1 MRTERVKGHL
11 DLLVL
16 AVLSDGPAHGYGVI
30 SALRERSDG
39 VLDLPEG
46 SVYPALHR
54 LEDGRAVAG
63 IWQTA
68 DGRRRKVYRLT
79 AKGATTLADHRRD
92 WLTLVRAVDAAIRP
106 TPPLSGSV
114 T

>member
-1 MRTERVKGHL
+1 MTTDRVKGHL

-16 AVLSDGPAHGYGVI
+16 AVLSDGPAHGYAVI
-30 SALRERSDG
+30 SALRERSGG

-54 LEDGRAVAG
+54 LEDQRVVAG
-63 IWQTA
+63 TWQTA

-79 AKGATTLADHRRD
+79 PKGTTALSDHRRD
-92 WLTLVRAVDAAIRP
+92 WLALVQAVEAAIRP
-106 TPPLSGSV
+106 TPPLAGAA

>member
-1 MRTERVKGHL
+1 MTTDRVKGHL

-16 AVLSDGPAHGYGVI
+16 AVLSDGPAHGYAVI
-30 SALRERSDG
+30 SALRERSGG

-54 LEDGRAVAG
+54 LEDQRVVAG
-63 IWQTA
+63 TWQTA

-79 AKGATTLADHRRD
+79 PKGTTALSDHRRD
-92 WLTLVRAVDAAIRP
+92 WLALVRAVEAAIRP
-106 TPPLSGSV
+106 TPPLAGAA